1 MSGANAATAYG
12 AYARSTFKRLD
23 EGELVLIHCN
33 SFVDGYW
40 TDITRTYCLGEPDA
54 HRRAMYEAVFAA
66 RDAALDAICV
76 GARAADVDAAARG
89 ELRTRGFG
97 DAFKHP
103 TGHGVGFAAIDHG
116 ARPMLHP
123 RSTHV
128 LERGMVFNVEPGIYL
143 DGEAGL
149 RHCDVIALEDDGPRV
164 LTPFHDDLEALTV
177 VHSHAGGRA

>member
-1 MSGANAATAYG
+1 V
-12 AYARSTFKRLD
+12 
-23 EGELVLIHCN
+23 LVHCN

-40 TDITRTYCLGEPDA
+40 TDITRTYCLGEPGED
-54 HRRAMYEAVFAA
+54 RRRMYDAVFAA
-66 RDAALDAICV
+66 RDAALDAIRV
-76 GARAADVDAAARG
+76 GARASEIDAVARG
-89 ELRTRGFG
+89 ELRARGFG

-123 RSTHV
+123 RSTDV

-149 RHCDVIALEDDGPRV
+149 RHCDVVALEEDGPRV
-164 LTPFHDDLEALTV
+164 LTPFHDDVDALAL
-177 VHSHAGGRA
+177 VHAPAGGRT